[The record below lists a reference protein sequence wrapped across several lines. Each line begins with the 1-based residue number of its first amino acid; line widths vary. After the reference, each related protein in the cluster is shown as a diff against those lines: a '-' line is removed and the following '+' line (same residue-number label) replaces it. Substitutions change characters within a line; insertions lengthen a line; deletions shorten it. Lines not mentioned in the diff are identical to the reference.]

1 MFIFEKF
8 IDKYKSALA
17 FSIVIIIAVATLVPL
32 FSHPYFTMHDDQ
44 HVARLY
50 LLDQAINQGTLYP
63 RWVDQLG
70 FGFGYPLFNFYPP
83 LTYYIAEIFRSLSI
97 GYITSI
103 KLMLLT
109 ATLIGTIGSFSF
121 LKKIY
126 GTLSALVG
134 TMLFTFFSYRAITLY
149 VRGAFA
155 EYLAL
160 SFIPW
165 ILLSLYNLYRT
176 PSLKN
181 ALITGLFMALL
192 VLAHPFIAIPGVFV
206 IVSFAGLLYFL
217 TQKSNRQLFLTKSL
231 ISGAFG
237 LALSAFFWLPSMVER
252 SYTLVDTILLNELAK
267 YAIHFVQPQQLW
279 YSPWGFGG
287 SVEGL
292 GDGLSFQ
299 INKPYIGMVFL
310 TTLLWL
316 WFYRT
321 QKSKHIEK
329 NIRLVSGYFLFMLIA
344 SVFLMLPYS
353 KFIWDSISYLQYLQF
368 PWRLMAF
375 VGLFISFFS
384 ASFIYLL
391 TKTIRLSA
399 LDTDRLRFGIAA
411 CVFFMVFVVQQKY
424 FKPQQF
430 IETSD
435 ATRTNF
441 KEIAWRISSTSFE
454 FVPKGVRT
462 KKTAYNTTTLDIE
475 EKDIADRT
483 HKVINGAPTVDIL
496 AKQFDYKRFSSDS
509 NTPYTLQINTYNF
522 PGWTGY
528 IDGKE
533 AVIHD
538 NNDFKLIQINVPMG
552 RHIVE
557 VKLTKTPIQK
567 VATAVSL
574 IAWLYLV
581 SALYLSLG
589 SGQKPKKV

>member
-1 MFIFEKF
+1 MLIFEKF
-8 IDKYKSALA
+8 ISKYKSILGLA
-17 FSIVIIIAVATLVPL
+17 IVFIIAVATLVPL

-83 LTYYIAEIFRSLSI
+83 LTYYIAEIFRSISI
-97 GYITSI
+97 SYITSI
-103 KLMLLT
+103 KLMLLV
-109 ATLIGTIGSFSF
+109 ATFIGTLGTYAF
-121 LKKIY
+121 LKRIY
-126 GTLSALVG
+126 GSLSALVG
-134 TMLFTFFSYRAITLY
+134 TMLFTFFSYRAVTLY

-160 SFIPW
+160 SFVPW
-165 ILLSLYNLYRT
+165 ILLSLYNLYRS
-176 PSLKN
+176 PSQKN
-181 ALITGLFMALL
+181 ALIAGLTISLL

-217 TQKSNRQLFLTKSL
+217 TEKNGRQLFLTKSI

-237 LALSAFFWLPSMVER
+237 LALSAFFWLPSMIER

-299 INKPYIGMVFL
+299 INKPYLGMAL
-310 TTLLWL
+310 LTLLLWI

-321 QKSKHIEK
+321 QKAKRIEK
-329 NIRLVSGYFLFMLIA
+329 NIRLITGYFFTMLLLSI
-344 SVFLMLPYS
+344 FLMLPYS
-353 KFIWDSISYLQYLQF
+353 KFIWDMVAYLQYLQF
-368 PWRLMAF
+368 PWRFMAF
-375 VGLFISFFS
+375 VGMFISFFS

-391 TKTIRLSA
+391 TKTIRLPK
-399 LDTDRLRFGIAA
+399 LDTDRMRFGIAA
-411 CVFFMVFVVQQKY
+411 GIFFVVFVVQLKY

-435 ATRTNF
+435 TARTNF

-462 KKTAYNTTTLDIE
+462 KKTTYNTTTLDIE

-496 AKQFDYKRFSSDS
+496 SKRFDYKRFSSDS
-509 NTPYTLQINTYNF
+509 STPYTLQINTYNF

-533 AVIHD
+533 ATIHD
-538 NNDFKLIQINVPMG
+538 NNDFKLIQLNIPKG

-557 VKLTKTPIQK
+557 IKLTKTPIQK
-567 VATAVSL
+567 VAAATSF

-589 SGQKPKKV
+589 TGQKSKKI

>member
-192 VLAHPFIAIPGVFV
+192 VLAHPFIAI
-206 IVSFAGLLYFL
+206 
-217 TQKSNRQLFLTKSL
+217 
-231 ISGAFG
+231 
-237 LALSAFFWLPSMVER
+237 
-252 SYTLVDTILLNELAK
+252 
-267 YAIHFVQPQQLW
+267 
-279 YSPWGFGG
+279 
-287 SVEGL
+287 
-292 GDGLSFQ
+292 Q
-299 INKPYIGMVFL
+299 I
-310 TTLLWL
+310 
-316 WFYRT
+316 
-321 QKSKHIEK
+321 
-329 NIRLVSGYFLFMLIA
+329 
-344 SVFLMLPYS
+344 
-353 KFIWDSISYLQYLQF
+353 
-368 PWRLMAF
+368 
-375 VGLFISFFS
+375 
-384 ASFIYLL
+384 
-391 TKTIRLSA
+391 
-399 LDTDRLRFGIAA
+399 
-411 CVFFMVFVVQQKY
+411 
-424 FKPQQF
+424 
-430 IETSD
+430 
-435 ATRTNF
+435 
-441 KEIAWRISSTSFE
+441 
-454 FVPKGVRT
+454 
-462 KKTAYNTTTLDIE
+462 
-475 EKDIADRT
+475 
-483 HKVINGAPTVDIL
+483 
-496 AKQFDYKRFSSDS
+496 
-509 NTPYTLQINTYNF
+509 
-522 PGWTGY
+522 
-528 IDGKE
+528 
-533 AVIHD
+533 
-538 NNDFKLIQINVPMG
+538 G
-552 RHIVE
+552 RAHV
-557 VKLTKTPIQK
+557 
-567 VATAVSL
+567 
-574 IAWLYLV
+574 
-581 SALYLSLG
+581 
-589 SGQKPKKV
+589 